1 MTETPTKDVP
11 ESRFEGEP
19 GHMLSRRVLAELA
32 GVARDTAAR
41 KLRVL
46 QHVDG
51 PAGARLYDS
60 RIALPVLIG
69 ALRVE

>member
-1 MTETPTKDVP
+1 
-11 ESRFEGEP
+11 
-19 GHMLSRRVLAELA
+19 MLSIRVLAELA
-32 GVARDTAAR
+32 GVARDTAAK

-46 QHVDG
+46 SHIDG
-51 PAGARLYDS
+51 PGGARLYDS